1 MPLSPRSSQRFAAP
15 TLGALLRAS
24 AFTLAA
30 AAALTAVAPLV
41 ALAPEPDPVPR
52 RWQLEIEPGDLR
64 MAIVDVKDPATGAT
78 TPKSFLYMT
87 YTVTNNSGQ
96 DLLFAPMFEL
106 SDGSGKILR
115 AGRDVPQ
122 DVTSKLVADTQNP
135 FMKDQIE
142 IIGQFLQGE
151 ENARTGLVVWPLA
164 SLSPSKLT
172 VYAAGFSG
180 ETNTVTSPD
189 GKQQFVLRKTLMM
202 DFDSPGSLQGQGSQA
217 IPLKSKTW
225 IMR

>member
-1 MPLSPRSSQRFAAP
+1 MPSSTRSSHHFAAP
-15 TLGALLRAS
+15 FLAALLRTGTFAL
-24 AFTLAA
+24 TA
-30 AAALTAVAPLV
+30 AAALTTAGTLT

-52 RWQLEIEPGDLR
+52 RWQLDIQPGELR
-64 MAIVDVKDPATGAT
+64 MAVLDVKDPATGAT
-78 TPKSFLYMT
+78 TPKAFLYMT

-122 DVTSKLVADTQNP
+122 DVTSKLVAGTQNP
-135 FMKDQIE
+135 FMMDQIE
-142 IIGQFLQGE
+142 IIGQLLQGE
-151 ENARTGLVVWPLA
+151 ENARSGLVVWPLA
-164 SLSPSKLT
+164 SLSPAKLT

-180 ETNTVTSPD
+180 ETSTVAGPD

-202 DFDSPGSLQGQGSQA
+202 DFDTPGSLQGQGA
-217 IPLKSKTW
+217 RPIPLKSKSW
-225 IMR
+225 VMR